1 LKIECNLMQN
11 FQNRTNGE
19 VVIITGER
27 NSGKTL
33 FCLEF
38 IEKMR
43 TLDAAVKGIVSPGK
57 YYDHEKT
64 GILCKDIASGEE
76 RLLATFSPGWDPEK
90 PEREWLF
97 QPDIFKWGNK
107 MLKKS
112 TPTEILV
119 IDELGFMEFENKKG
133 WSHAFEIIP
142 KGEYQIGLIVVRPIY
157 VPLAK
162 SLWNVKEIIRLNNL
176 SSVNERV
183 IRLIDNYHL
192 DRR

>member
-1 LKIECNLMQN
+1 
-11 FQNRTNGE
+11 
-19 VVIITGER
+19 
-27 NSGKTL
+27 
-33 FCLEF
+33 
-38 IEKMR
+38 
-43 TLDAAVKGIVSPGK
+43 
-57 YYDHEKT
+57 
-64 GILCKDIASGEE
+64 
-76 RLLATFSPGWDPEK
+76 
-90 PEREWLF
+90 
-97 QPDIFKWGNK
+97 
-107 MLKKS
+107 MLKKA

-119 IDELGFMEFENKKG
+119 IDEFGFMEFEKKKG

-162 SLWNVKEIIRLNNL
+162 SLWNVNEIIRLNNL

>member
-1 LKIECNLMQN
+1 MQT